1 MKASKKILART
12 IYKEEKWRNGEKKA
26 LYNLRMPKLQEIF
39 TTVSIECP
47 RYEGLG
53 VLQNIFA
60 IILLW
65 AREDVVKTSVTHSPA
80 ARVPLLCFYDILTSS
95 VIYYWTDARQHGIYL
110 LNRYMDDVRGNLFSL
125 FFFFQHGARFWK
137 CLWDYFGLKQVKVSK
152 KV

>member
-1 MKASKKILART
+1 MKASEKNLSKNY

-60 IILLW
+60 IILL
-65 AREDVVKTSVTHSPA
+65 
-80 ARVPLLCFYDILTSS
+80 
-95 VIYYWTDARQHGIYL
+95 
-110 LNRYMDDVRGNLFSL
+110 
-125 FFFFQHGARFWK
+125 
-137 CLWDYFGLKQVKVSK
+137 
-152 KV
+152 